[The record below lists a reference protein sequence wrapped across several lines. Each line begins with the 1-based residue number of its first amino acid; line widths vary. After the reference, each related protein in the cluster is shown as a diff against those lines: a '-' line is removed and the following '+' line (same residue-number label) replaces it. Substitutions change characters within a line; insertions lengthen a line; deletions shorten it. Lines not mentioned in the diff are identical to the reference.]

1 MDLELKGMDADGDG
15 DGDGKAA
22 DVKGELE
29 TEHRPL
35 LKSVSMISSS
45 MNGEAE
51 ARSSSLH
58 DPDHDPDHDHGP
70 GPGPGPDP
78 DLEKKYAAF
87 VRRDSYGP
95 MGRGDVSLKEK
106 LLLALAL
113 LTLVPLRILLG
124 LAIVCSYYLIC
135 RSLTLFSIPNNI
147 LLDRDR
153 DRGPEEEQ
161 QQDDYAHILGW
172 RRSLIVM
179 SGRFF
184 SRSLLFVFGFYSIP
198 HCYHYHGPPS
208 SVSHKHIDEVGSV
221 PFFVPPSSF
230 IHL

>member
-1 MDLELKGMDADGDG
+1 MDSELKEIAA
-15 DGDGKAA
+15 DGKAA
-22 DVKGELE
+22 DIKGESE
-29 TEHRPL
+29 REHRPL
-35 LKSVSMISSS
+35 LKSESMISSSS

-51 ARSSSLH
+51 ARSSSSLH
-58 DPDHDPDHDHGP
+58 DPGPDRDPDD
-70 GPGPGPDP
+70 DP

-87 VRRDSYGP
+87 CRCDSYGP
-95 MGRGDVSLKEK
+95 MGRGDISLKEK

-113 LTLVPLRILLG
+113 LTLVPLRLFLG

-153 DRGPEEEQ
+153 GPEGEQ
-161 QQDDYAHILGW
+161 HEDYAHILGW

-184 SRSLLFVFGFYSIP
+184 SRSLLLVFGFYSIP
-198 HCYHYHGPPS
+198 HRYHYQGPPRP
-208 SVSHKHIDEVGSV
+208 VSHEHIVEVGS
-221 PFFVPPSSF
+221 F
-230 IHL
+230 L

>member
-1 MDLELKGMDADGDG
+1 MDLELKEMDG

-22 DVKGELE
+22 DVKGESE
-29 TEHRPL
+29 REHRPL
-35 LKSVSMISSS
+35 LKSESMISSS

-58 DPDHDPDHDHGP
+58 DPGP
-70 GPGPGPDP
+70 GPGPDHDPDPGPGHDPHPDP

-87 VRRDSYGP
+87 VRCDSYGP

-135 RSLTLFSIPNNI
+135 RSLTLFSILNNI

-153 DRGPEEEQ
+153 GAEEEQ
-161 QQDDYAHILGW
+161 QEDYAHILGW

-198 HCYHYHGPPS
+198 HRYHYHGPPRP
-208 SVSHKHIDEVGSV
+208 VSHEHIDEVGSV
-221 PFFVPPSSF
+221 PFFDPPSSF
-230 IHL
+230 VYL

>member
-1 MDLELKGMDADGDG
+1 MDGDG

-22 DVKGELE
+22 DVKGESE
-29 TEHRPL
+29 RDHRPL
-35 LKSVSMISSS
+35 LHSASMISSSS

-51 ARSSSLH
+51 ARSSSL
-58 DPDHDPDHDHGP
+58 PD
-70 GPGPGPDP
+70 PDP
-78 DLEKKYAAF
+78 DLEQKYAAF
-87 VRRDSYGP
+87 VRCDSYGP

-135 RSLTLFSIPNNI
+135 RFLTLFSIPNNI
-147 LLDRDR
+147 PFDR
-153 DRGPEEEQ
+153 DRGAEEQ
-161 QQDDYAHILGW
+161 QQEDYAHILGW

-184 SRSLLFVFGFYSIP
+184 SRSLLFVFGFYSIS
-198 HCYHYHGPPS
+198 HRYHNQGRPI
-208 SVSHKHIDEVGSV
+208 SHKHIDEVRSV
-221 PFFVPPSSF
+221 PFFDPPSSF

>member
-1 MDLELKGMDADGDG
+1 MELELKEMDADVDP
-15 DGDGKAA
+15 DGKAA
-22 DVKGELE
+22 DVKGESE
-29 TEHRPL
+29 REHLPL
-35 LKSVSMISSS
+35 LNSASMISSSS

-51 ARSSSLH
+51 ARSSSLP
-58 DPDHDPDHDHGP
+58 DPDPDPDPGP
-70 GPGPGPDP
+70 GPGPDHDPDP

-87 VRRDSYGP
+87 VRCDSYGP

-135 RSLTLFSIPNNI
+135 RFLTLFSIPNNI
-147 LLDRDR
+147 PLDRDR
-153 DRGPEEEQ
+153 GAEEQ
-161 QQDDYAHILGW
+161 QQEDYAHILGW
-172 RRSLIVM
+172 RRSLIVK

-184 SRSLLFVFGFYSIP
+184 SRSLLFVFGFYSIS
-198 HCYHYHGPPS
+198 HRYHFQGPARP
-208 SVSHKHIDEVGSV
+208 VSHKHIDEVGSV
-221 PFFVPPSSF
+221 LFFHPPSSF